1 MVSLRSSRRQATVH
15 RTVAFN
21 RFESPSAPK
30 RKDHNI
36 ILFYNPDGHM
46 PTSLRMRS
54 HGHGFSHGL
63 KIARPLSIF
72 APVYA
77 LVPPFRIPS
86 HPLPKRK
93 DHTVWCGLSF
103 WQRMRDS
110 NPRKRSQSPVCYR
123 YTNPL
128 NATTLLYAILFKSQ
142 ALFAM
147 FVILFLFFLRLPRE
161 GLPLQDTF
169 PQVGKGL
176 VLTFIPQHGQ
186 KIGQLLQGSRMQQVL
201 LKAAVEVV

>member
-1 MVSLRSSRRQATVH
+1 MVLPPRKPADTLPPQKTSSVRFGQRMRDSIKLWCRCGPARSEQGSTGALH
-15 RTVAFN
+15 LD
-21 RFESPSAPK
+21 RFESLTSAIKNTQP
-30 RKDHNI
+30 RKW
-36 ILFYNPDGHM
+36 LG
-46 PTSLRMRS
+46 
-54 HGHGFSHGL
+54 
-63 KIARPLSIF
+63 
-72 APVYA
+72 V
-77 LVPPFRIPS
+77 
-86 HPLPKRK
+86 
-93 DHTVWCGLSF
+93 F

-142 ALFAM
+142 ALFAK
-147 FVILFLFFLRLPRE
+147 FVILFLFFRRFPRE

-186 KIGQLLQGSRMQQVL
+186 KIGQLLQGFRMQQVL

>member
-1 MVSLRSSRRQATVH
+1 
-15 RTVAFN
+15 
-21 RFESPSAPK
+21 
-30 RKDHNI
+30 
-36 ILFYNPDGHM
+36 M
-46 PTSLRMRS
+46 PTSLRMCS

-72 APVYA
+72 APVRA
-77 LVPPFRIPS
+77 LVPPFRIPN
-86 HPLPKRK
+86 PMRK
-93 DHTVWCGLSF
+93 NTQPRKWLGVF

-161 GLPLQDTF
+161 GLPLQDIF

-176 VLTFIPQHGQ
+176 FLSLVPQHGQ